1 MIVLGVLLWTQ
12 PQHHAPLGVALVLTP
27 LASFLYTN
35 LCGLLLGIRGRVRN
49 ANGVSGGVD

>member
-35 LCGLLLGIRGRVRN
+35 LCGLLLGIPREGP
-49 ANGVSGGVD
+49 